1 MGFLRCHQL
10 GECCFLND
18 LPRRLTNF
26 LILRKFSNVVY
37 ADDVAR
43 NHKK

>member
-1 MGFLRCHQL
+1 
-10 GECCFLND
+10 